1 MFKILCMF
9 YSTSLTTQ
17 VAWSVARTSS
27 QSWGDVQYPVVL
39 VNEGGA
45 WNVSSHRAVITRD
58 GYYFIH
64 VGGGV
69 HSGRRAYLYLRVN
82 NKYTLTAGHY
92 SDNHNGTDTM
102 SRSGILKLSVG
113 DELKVYVG
121 DPLYSDNQ
129 MQTIFIGLLL

>member
-1 MFKILCMF
+1 MF
-9 YSTSLTTQ
+9 YSTSLNIQ

-27 QSWGDVQYPVVL
+27 QSYGDVQYPVVL

-45 WNVSSHRAVITRD
+45 WKPSSHKAVIPRD

-64 VGGGV
+64 VGGGIP
-69 HSGRRAYLYLRVN
+69 SGKQPRLYLRVN
-82 NKYTLTAGHY
+82 NKWTLAAVHY

-113 DELKVYVG
+113 DELKVYLHNY
-121 DPLYSDNQ
+121 LYSDNQ
-129 MQTIFIGLLL
+129 MQTIFIGFLL

>member
-1 MFKILCMF
+1 M
-9 YSTSLTTQ
+9 Q

-27 QSWGDVQYPVVL
+27 TQYHVRYPVVL

-45 WNVSSHRAVITRD
+45 WNVSSHKAVIPRD

-69 HSGRRAYLYLRVN
+69 PSGRLARLLLRVN
-82 NKYTLTAGHY
+82 NKMILTAGHFI
-92 SDNHNGTDTM
+92 DNHNGTDTI

-113 DELKVYVG
+113 DELTVYTRRS
-121 DPLYSDNQ
+121 LYSDNQ
-129 MQTIFIGLLL
+129 MQTIFIGFLL

>member
-1 MFKILCMF
+1 M
-9 YSTSLTTQ
+9 Q

-27 QSWGDVQYPVVL
+27 HSEGYVQYPVVL

-45 WNVSSHRAVITRD
+45 WNVSSHKAVIPRG

-69 HSGRRAYLYLRVN
+69 HSGRQARLDLVVN
-82 NKYTLTAGHY
+82 KKDTLTAGRY
-92 SDNHNGTDTM
+92 SDNHNGTDTI

-113 DELKVYVG
+113 DELTVYTWYT
-121 DPLYSDNQ
+121 LYSDNQ
-129 MQTIFIGLLL
+129 MQTIFIGFLL